1 MSEAGA
7 TTEAGASTEAP
18 GFLAGLGG
26 LYFAP
31 DDTFQAI
38 ARRPTFWAPLLV
50 FMALGAAF
58 NAVWLH
64 AIDPAEFARV
74 QVEDSPLVERMSP
87 QDRAEGVA
95 REARRLPYT
104 SWLVPL
110 VFSPLNLV
118 LVAAVFLFVF
128 RFLYGAEVTFKQS
141 LAVVGWTFLAV
152 ALVTLPLTL
161 MVLYLKEDWTADPQR
176 ALQANPSLLLDPGSV
191 PRVAF
196 SLAESLDLFSAWTVA
211 LLSIGYGAAAGL
223 PARRAAMGVVGAW
236 AVYVLGKAALAA
248 FL

>member
-7 TTEAGASTEAP
+7 TSEE
-18 GFLAGLGG
+18 GFLARLGG
-26 LYFAP
+26 MYFAP
-31 DDTFQAI
+31 GDTVQAI
-38 ARRPTFWAPLLV
+38 ARRPTFWAPLLA
-50 FMALGAAF
+50 FMALGAAC

-74 QVEDSPLVERMSP
+74 QVEDSPLVERMSA
-87 QDRAEGVA
+87 QDRAEGIA

-118 LVAAVFLFVF
+118 LVASVFLFVF

-152 ALVTLPLTL
+152 SLVTLPLTL
-161 MVLYLKEDWTADPQR
+161 VVLYLKEDWTADPQR
-176 ALQANPSLLLDPGSV
+176 ALQASPSLLLDAGSV
-191 PRVAF
+191 PRVVF
-196 SLAESLDLFSAWTVA
+196 SLAESLDLFSMWTMA
-211 LLSIGYGAAAGL
+211 LLSIGYARAATI
-223 PARRAAMGVVGAW
+223 PARRAAIGVVGAW